1 MMQHANVTAA
11 VVNSTKKPNIEKF
24 RQYCKGAYVHRL
36 ISYPFHP
43 INESVQRILS
53 HCCDKMEEIDAGLGQ
68 LSETCL
74 ESQVGI
80 FQI

>member
-1 MMQHANVTAA
+1 MQHANVTAA

-24 RQYCKGAYVHRL
+24 RNYCQGAYDHRL
-36 ISYPFHP
+36 MSFPFHP
-43 INESVQRILS
+43 INDSVKRILA

-74 ESQVGI
+74 ESQVN
-80 FQI
+80 